1 MSDIAALKKQMEMMT
16 AAMTELTMA
25 LKKGQKK
32 SSSSSDDES
41 VEKPKR
47 PLSEG
52 MKAWG
57 AFQKRV
63 AAVLKEGEVPL
74 KNYAENMQFSSH
86 LKSVNADYE
95 SWDNDEILE
104 QRESWVKPEISKLA
118 AAGKTKR
125 PPSSKSSVASSS
137 NDEAE
142 KVVEEMEKLIK
153 EEMTKEEKKKPKKK
167 AEKAEEE
174 KKPDEKA
181 VEKKPEEKE
190 KKPRGRPPK
199 KAAKEEETE
208 EYTGDIN
215 AFKWKGKMFSKTTYN
230 DVIDE
235 DTYAYIGRWDESTN
249 LINEKHPMPAYVKK
263 LLAELEEA
271 NA

>member
-1 MSDIAALKKQMEMMT
+1 MSDIAVLKKQMEVMT
-16 AAMTELTMA
+16 AAMAELTMA
-25 LKKGQKK
+25 LKKSQKAQK
-32 SSSSSDDES
+32 GTDDDES

-63 AAVLKEGEVPL
+63 AAVLKESELSL
-74 KNYAENMQFSSH
+74 KNYAENMQFCSH
-86 LKSVNADYE
+86 LKSVNSDYE

-104 QRESWVKPEISKLA
+104 HRETWVKPEISKLA

-125 PPSSKSSVASSS
+125 APSSKSSVASAASVAS
-137 NDEAE
+137 DSETEEAVEAPVKAEKKAEKKVKKAEAPAKEE
-142 KVVEEMEKLIK
+142 KVVE
-153 EEMTKEEKKKPKKK
+153 
-167 AEKAEEE
+167 
-174 KKPDEKA
+174 
-181 VEKKPEEKE
+181 E

-199 KAAKEEETE
+199 KAVKEEETE

-215 AFKWKGKMFSKTTYN
+215 AFKWKGKMFSKTSYH